1 MDVSHLKFQGYYGN
15 SQDYELSVRI
25 VLNQVYKSNILSTD
39 RYFQHLFSLIEKI
52 NTNKTVF

>member
-39 RYFQHLFSLIEKI
+39 RYFQHLFSLIE
-52 NTNKTVF
+52 